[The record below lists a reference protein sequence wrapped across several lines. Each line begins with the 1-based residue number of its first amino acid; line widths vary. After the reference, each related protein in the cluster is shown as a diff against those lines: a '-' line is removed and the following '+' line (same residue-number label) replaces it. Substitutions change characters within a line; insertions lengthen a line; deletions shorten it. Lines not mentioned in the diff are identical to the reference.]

1 MSAPDPV
8 ELAPFLAAA
17 RAALPGESLTRYQ
30 VRSFGGSA
38 AMADILIDLIA
49 RGEKTG
55 TFAMEAEFDGA
66 PERVPIQGG
75 LVVVTRFQGPP
86 VLLYRLTEVT
96 RVAYRDIGPQHVA
109 VEGPNARNVE
119 VWRGIHWPYWG
130 GILRARG
137 REPSEDMMVIFQR
150 FELLFTWHA

>member
-1 MSAPDPV
+1 MSSADPAM
-8 ELAPFLAAA
+8 LAPFLAAA
-17 RAALPGESLTRYQ
+17 RAALPGEPLHSFQ

-38 AMADILIDLIA
+38 AMADVLIDLIA

-55 TFAMEAEFDGA
+55 TFALEAEFEGA
-66 PERVPIQGG
+66 PERVPVQGG
-75 LVVVTRFQGPP
+75 RVVVTRFDGPP

-96 RVAYRDIGPQHVA
+96 RVPYRDIGPQHVA

-130 GILRARG
+130 NMLRARG
-137 REPSEDMMVIFQR
+137 REPSEDMTVIFQR
-150 FELLFTWHA
+150 FELLFTWKT